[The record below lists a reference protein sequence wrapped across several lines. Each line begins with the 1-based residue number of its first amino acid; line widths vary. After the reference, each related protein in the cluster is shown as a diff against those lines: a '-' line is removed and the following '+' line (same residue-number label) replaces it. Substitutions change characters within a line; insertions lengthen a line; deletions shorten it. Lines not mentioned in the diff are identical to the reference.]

1 MSKHKK
7 ENPASNQ
14 QQDSPMGPDA
24 LQQMPA
30 SVDPDTRAQTGGTQV
45 QNSNQNRITESGN
58 DIKNNTPGGNVNE
71 VRTSRVNKPRNS
83 PNPSQQN
90 QK

>member
-14 QQDSPMGPDA
+14 EASSPMGPDA
-24 LQQMPA
+24 LNKMPA
-30 SVDPDTRAQTGGTQV
+30 SVDPDTRVQSSGTQV
-45 QNSNQNRITESGN
+45 QNANQNDITVAGN
-58 DIKNNTPGGNVNE
+58 QIKNNTPGGNINE
-71 VRTSRVNKPRNS
+71 VRSARTNKPRNN

>member
-7 ENPASNQ
+7 ENPASDQ
-14 QQDSPMGPDA
+14 ETGSPMGPDA
-24 LQQMPA
+24 LNTMPA
-30 SVDPDTRAQTGGTQV
+30 SVDPDTRAQSSGTQV
-45 QNSNQNRITESGN
+45 QNANQNDITVSGN
-58 DIKNNTPGGNVNE
+58 QIKNNTPGGNINE
-71 VRTSRVNKPRNS
+71 VRSARTNKPRNN

>member
-1 MSKHKK
+1 MSDHKK

-14 QQDSPMGPDA
+14 EAGSPMGPDA
-24 LQQMPA
+24 LNKMPA
-30 SVDPDTRAQTGGTQV
+30 SVDPDNRSQSGSTQV
-45 QNSNQNRITESGN
+45 QNADQNHLTVSGN
-58 DIKNNTPGGNVNE
+58 QIKNNTPGGNVNE
-71 VRTSRVNKPRNS
+71 VRTSRINKPRNS